1 MIDLPNS
8 RLFCIFDVINN
19 YQIGVCAYRN
29 NQPEHLKIDI
39 GFVWIS
45 PIAQGTKSSTKMS
58 YFLLSHAFELGYRRV
73 EWNVNMLNIRSYKY
87 ATRIG
92 FIIGLTQLK
101 FWIVKDRSA
110 DCINLRILNHEWPQI
125 KKKLEEVL
133 YQN

>member
-39 GFVWIS
+39 GFVWLS
-45 PIAQGTKSSTKMS
+45 PIAQGTKSCTEMA
-58 YFLLSHAFELGYRRV
+58 YLLLSHAFELGYRRV
-73 EWNVNMLNIRSYKY
+73 EWNLAKQNIRSYKV
-87 ATRIG
+87 AVRIG
-92 FIIGLTQLK
+92 FVFDLTQIK
-101 FWIVKDRSA
+101 SGIVKDRSS
-110 DCINLRILNHEWPQI
+110 DFTNLRMLDHEWPPI

-133 YQN
+133 YPN